1 MYVNYISFEKHSE
14 ARGSTCPLEK
24 GSTGDVPGSPVGKMT
39 GFDCRGH
46 KSDPWSGD
54 EDPT

>member
-54 EDPT
+54 EDHT